1 MAFSDFKEIP
11 EVIERFQITHLQ
23 TDFVKGKPLNPSEQ
37 FLQELAFTRQHIDV
51 LASDAAKC
59 QALIYP
65 ILREVYKPYAD
76 GYVLWIEKA
85 IAYDDT
91 LSGTPDYFV
100 ATRSE
105 LSLRVVG
112 SPLIMLG
119 EAKRNDFE
127 LGWGQCLAEL
137 VAAQKINDNAD
148 LPVYGIVTDG
158 ESWQF
163 GRLAGDTF
171 TQNITPF
178 LSVNLPPLFGA
189 INAVFKAA
197 TEAISK

>member
-1 MAFSDFKEIP
+1 
-11 EVIERFQITHLQ
+11 
-23 TDFVKGKPLNPSEQ
+23 
-37 FLQELAFTRQHIDV
+37 
-51 LASDAAKC
+51 
-59 QALIYP
+59 
-65 ILREVYKPYAD
+65 
-76 GYVLWIEKA
+76 VLWIEKS